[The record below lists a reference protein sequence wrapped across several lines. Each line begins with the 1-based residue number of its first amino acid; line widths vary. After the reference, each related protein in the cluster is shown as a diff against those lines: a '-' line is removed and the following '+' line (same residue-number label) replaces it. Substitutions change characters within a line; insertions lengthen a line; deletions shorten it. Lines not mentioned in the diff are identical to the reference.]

1 MRSHISFP
9 NSLRLDK
16 IDTTVLPYF
25 NMKTALFLSILG
37 LLISPSL
44 TFAQM
49 RPQDTTIMKPQM
61 TGMPYEKTMQTRP
74 LEMRQEKTT
83 QLRDTKKQAVV
94 EKLGERMNDIN
105 EQRTSHMSNSLT
117 RLSQLTARIASKA
130 AAEKKSGKDTSTV
143 EASITSAQSAIQ
155 LAQASVAAQMK
166 KEYSVAVSS
175 DETAQMDVKTTITS
189 LMTDLKLV
197 NESVKHARDKVIE
210 AARSLAKLKATTSPT
225 ASSSATL

>member
-1 MRSHISFP
+1 
-9 NSLRLDK
+9 
-16 IDTTVLPYF
+16 
-25 NMKTALFLSILG
+25 MKTALFLSILG
-37 LLISPSL
+37 LLISPHL

-49 RPQDTTIMKPQM
+49 KPQDTTIMRPQM

-83 QLRDTKKQAVV
+83 LMRDTKKQAVV
-94 EKLGERMNDIN
+94 EKLGERMSDIN
-105 EQRTSHMSNSLT
+105 ERRTTHMSNSLT

-130 AAEKKSGKDTSTV
+130 ASEKKLGKDTSVV
-143 EASITSAQSAIQ
+143 EANITSAQTAIQ

-166 KEYSVAVSS
+166 KEYSITVSS
-175 DETAQMDVKTTITS
+175 EETAQMDVKTTITS
-189 LMTDLKLV
+189 LMSDLKSV
-197 NESVKHARDKVIE
+197 NESVKHARDQVIE